1 MVYLCQDIPEP
12 VFFCFIPNPGATFLS
27 HFTIKPPFFISLF
40 RRFLLANFPF
50 KSFNPTFYVC
60 LIY

>member
-27 HFTIKPPFFISLF
+27 HFTIKPPCSSSVYLEDFYYQTFILKVLIQLF
-40 RRFLLANFPF
+40 MF
-50 KSFNPTFYVC
+50 V
-60 LIY
+60 